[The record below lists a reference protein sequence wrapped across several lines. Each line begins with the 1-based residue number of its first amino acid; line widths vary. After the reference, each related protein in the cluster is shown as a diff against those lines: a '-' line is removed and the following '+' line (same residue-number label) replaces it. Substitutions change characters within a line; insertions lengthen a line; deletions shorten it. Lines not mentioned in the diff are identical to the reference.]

1 MSPHNRRVVKT
12 VCAALFV
19 LLLAG
24 VTYQGVATALE
35 RRAFHYPGRL
45 VPVGDHQ
52 LHIHCTGRGTPTVV
66 LEAPAFG
73 FSASW
78 SLVQS
83 ALSGTTRVCSYDR
96 AGLGWSEGREG
107 AFAPESVAVELQ
119 TLLAG
124 AGERPPYVLVGDE
137 LGAAF
142 ARLFAARYPHDTVAL
157 VEADVLHA
165 EGQPPASPSP
175 WLARTGLL
183 RLARTVSGR
192 SAQQP
197 GPRGTAVDSFSLR
210 PDHLTRGAIEL
221 RALAAATAQAAQ
233 ADVKA
238 DLVVRGLEKQGDALA
253 LSTPGTA
260 AALTSTVRA
269 VVLDVRRAR

>member
-52 LHIHCTGRGTPTVV
+52 LHIYCTGRGTPTVV